1 MGPEQRERAQSV
13 VDGLC
18 TTRQRPTLPT
28 AAGICFAQLRFPR
41 KNPTASFSLAIAV
54 IARAPSHRA
63 PLASLPAIAHRA
75 VDKPTKWPRNPETL
89 GTETRVVPRAISTTT
104 ATVVT
109 TATAATSETTP
120 RPPRDRTRTA
130 PPTRVCL
137 PVPRPRRMGM
147 AMATA
152 AHTAETETI
161 TTRRPKIP
169 DTRISVTVE
178 ISAPS
183 APPPITTARPRA
195 TLPFA
200 QRSRAAFKTSPPT
213 TTGATTTTS
222 AQMIAAITARLDAA
236 PVAQGA
242 VATPSAAE
250 VVAHPGAF
258 LSPRSASF

>member
-1 MGPEQRERAQSV
+1 MACAQRASAPPCPRRQGSASRSSGFPE
-13 VDGLC
+13 
-18 TTRQRPTLPT
+18 
-28 AAGICFAQLRFPR
+28 

-54 IARAPSHRA
+54 IARAPSHRG
-63 PLASLPAIAHRA
+63 PLASLPAIAHCA
-75 VDKPTKWPRNPETL
+75 VDKPTKWPRNLETL
-89 GTETRVVPRAISTTT
+89 GTEIRVVPRAISTTT

-213 TTGATTTTS
+213 TTGATTTTTS